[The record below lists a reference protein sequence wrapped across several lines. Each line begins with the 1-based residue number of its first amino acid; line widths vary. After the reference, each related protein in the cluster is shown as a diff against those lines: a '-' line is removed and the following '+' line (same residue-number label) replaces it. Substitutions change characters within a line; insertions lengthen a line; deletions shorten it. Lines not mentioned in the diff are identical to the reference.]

1 MGMSCSGRTKK
12 FNPSPRSN
20 NRCPSNVR
28 LAPGNR
34 RSEVRFGGGSD
45 FGFHKPSTF
54 FDLPAVRSES
64 HTTGFGIRS
73 VSVIDGKGHRKSCY
87 ASSTNRYI
95 NKGDGG
101 LIIPWS
107 QVRVLAGPPS
117 SYNSW
122 RYGILRPG
130 DHSPLV
136 CPIER
141 RLDGAFRGVFD
152 EGQYLNRADS
162 TEVTG

>member
-1 MGMSCSGRTKK
+1 M
-12 FNPSPRSN
+12 RSL
-20 NRCPSNVR
+20 VT
-28 LAPGNR
+28 
-34 RSEVRFGGGSD
+34 GSLR
-45 FGFHKPSTF
+45 KMP
-54 FDLPAVRSES
+54 
-64 HTTGFGIRS
+64 
-73 VSVIDGKGHRKSCY
+73 GHRTP
-87 ASSTNRYI
+87 SSTG
-95 NKGDGG
+95 KG